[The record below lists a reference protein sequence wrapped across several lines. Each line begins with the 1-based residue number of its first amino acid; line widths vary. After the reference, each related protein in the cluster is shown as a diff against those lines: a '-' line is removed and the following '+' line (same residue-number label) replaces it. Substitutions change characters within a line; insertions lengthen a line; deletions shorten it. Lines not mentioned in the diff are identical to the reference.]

1 MITAVFEDGE
11 SYAEATGL
19 TQWDYGQV
27 LRIIGLNCKKPNEIH
42 FAIEGATTAI
52 IQTVTAEENG
62 EITARIP
69 NKLLEKGGNI
79 KAYLYIADA
88 DSGETVKIIGMPV
101 KRRQK
106 PDDYDS
112 PAEKNLLRQMIE
124 KLESK
129 ADNMKIVEGELQLMS
144 GSKEIGDRIR
154 LPSGGSGG
162 KEIELRNNGTA
173 LQWRYTDSNEWT
185 DLILIDDIKGPAGE
199 TPTFEIREGNLY
211 AIYK

>member
-1 MITAVFEDGE
+1 
-11 SYAEATGL
+11 
-19 TQWDYGQV
+19 
-27 LRIIGLNCKKPNEIH
+27 
-42 FAIEGATTAI
+42 
-52 IQTVTAEENG
+52 
-62 EITARIP
+62 
-69 NKLLEKGGNI
+69 
-79 KAYLYIADA
+79 
-88 DSGETVKIIGMPV
+88 
-101 KRRQK
+101 
-106 PDDYDS
+106 
-112 PAEKNLLRQMIE
+112 
-124 KLESK
+124 
-129 ADNMKIVEGELQLMS
+129 MS